1 MSNKKLHPDLLLAQ
15 TYLDTLEAEGEF
27 TFQTFPDD
35 NRSRAS
41 HLTRVL
47 HGKLKHHA
55 KQLSKLNQQGAGI
68 FVTVNKTDLL
78 GRSKNNVT
86 GGMQGTLGGMALVY
100 MYTATDQGFGVWG

>member
-47 HGKLKHHA
+47 HGKLKH
-55 KQLSKLNQQGAGI
+55 I
-68 FVTVNKTDLL
+68 D
-78 GRSKNNVT
+78 
-86 GGMQGTLGGMALVY
+86 
-100 MYTATDQGFGVWG
+100 